1 MSQYRKIKL
10 FVNYVLGPLL
20 FVLIAVSIYRQ
31 LVALP
36 KLELHWIHLKEA
48 VLKEGWLF
56 LAIMLFLMM
65 LNWGLEALKWRQ
77 LVKHL
82 MPIRFSQAFYGVL
95 AGVSFT
101 MITPNRMGEFLGRVL
116 YMPDGSRIKAAALTA
131 MGSLSQLIVTLFAG
145 LLGIWYLQVKAS
157 DSNHWPVLLTNALV
171 LGTGVALVLALLVF
185 FNIGKTIRL
194 LEKWPPLSKYFAF
207 IHAIGEIAWPELLK
221 LLALAMLRYFVFLAQ
236 YWWVFS
242 SFDLPISA
250 NDLIGATAAMFLMI
264 AIIPTISLA
273 ELGVRGKISLYVFGL
288 FCTDELGILVASG
301 AIWLINIIL
310 PAIAGSLIML
320 SVRLFGNK
328 SLNAS

>member
-1 MSQYRKIKL
+1 
-10 FVNYVLGPLL
+10 VLGPLL

-36 KLELHWIHLKEA
+36 KLELHWNHLKQA
-48 VLKEGWLF
+48 VMQEGWMF
-56 LAIMLFLMM
+56 IGIMLCLMM

-82 MPIRFSQAFYGVL
+82 MPITFSQAFRGVL

-131 MGSLSQLIVTLFAG
+131 MGSLSQLIVTLFTG
-145 LLGIWYLQVKAS
+145 LLGTWYLQHQATNS
-157 DSNHWPVLLTNALV
+157 AQWPALLTKALV
-171 LGTGVALVLALLVF
+171 VGTSVALLLALLVF

-221 LLALAMLRYFVFLAQ
+221 LLGLAFLRYLIFLAQ

-242 SFDLPISA
+242 SFDLPISV
-250 NDLIGATAAMFLMI
+250 NDLFGATAVMFLMI

-310 PAIAGSLIML
+310 PAFAGSLIML

-328 SLNAS
+328 SLSAS